1 MNELIFPDSSLCS
14 AVRFAHR
21 AHGGAVLPGNGDRR
35 KTQLAEKPAT
45 AVATNAA
52 FFGSFLGSKKER
64 SRKPRWRK
72 IQQQQWRQTQP
83 LSVPFWAAERNAP
96 VNPLWQ
102 RIPQQPFLPLR

>member
-35 KTQLAEKPAT
+35 KTQLAENPAT

-52 FFGSFLGSKKER
+52 FFGSFLGPKKER
-64 SRKPRWRK
+64 SRKTSWRK
-72 IQQQQWRQTQP
+72 D
-83 LSVPFWAAERNAP
+83 
-96 VNPLWQ
+96 
-102 RIPQQPFLPLR
+102 PQQERRQRSPLRFLLGLREGKLP